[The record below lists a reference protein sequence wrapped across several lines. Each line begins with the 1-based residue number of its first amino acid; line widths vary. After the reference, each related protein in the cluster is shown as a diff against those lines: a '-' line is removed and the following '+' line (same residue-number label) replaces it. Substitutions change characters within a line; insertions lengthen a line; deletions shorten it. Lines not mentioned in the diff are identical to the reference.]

1 MKPVFVK
8 NITLQF
14 DATEEVDEKL
24 VETMIELVNA
34 TLSDTNLFSQPQIVQ
49 QDDTTIQVIDLL
61 DNED

>member
-1 MKPVFVK
+1 MKPVNVK

-14 DATEEVDEKL
+14 DTTEEVDEGL

-34 TLSDTNLFSQPQIVQ
+34 TLSDVHSFSQPQIIQ